1 MRKVAA
7 ILMVVVLTMMSLA
20 GCSKS
25 SAVTGAKKAD
35 PITITDSTGKTVTL
49 ASLPQRI
56 VVTNS
61 DVAEV
66 ICALGGADKI
76 VGASD
81 NAKKEPLLADK
92 LKDAVSVGDWQKP
105 SVEKIA
111 ELKPDVVF
119 GYASYLDNA
128 EQFKASNIPVVC
140 LDCYKVDTLGKD
152 ITTLGQILNKEK
164 EAGEYVGL
172 MDKYLKIIES
182 GVKSLKPEQK
192 SLVYLESYSDY
203 STVAGKSGGNQ
214 MLNLAGAI
222 NIAGGEPVDFPKS
235 SPEWLLSK
243 NPQVVIKSVSSKVA
257 SGYGE
262 TDEGMKKMSA
272 QIISRT
278 GWKEISAVKE
288 GRVYII
294 SSEIYTGPQVVVGIA
309 YFAKWFNPQLF
320 ADLDP
325 EAIHNEILTKF
336 HGVKSEGAWVFPEG
350 K

>member
-25 SAVTGAKKAD
+25 SAVTEAKKAD

-92 LKDAVSVGDWQKP
+92 LKNAVSVGDWQKP

-128 EQFKASNIPVVC
+128 EPVSYTHLRAHETRHDLVC
-140 LDCYKVDTLGKD
+140 RLLLEKK
-152 ITTLGQILNKEK
+152 NKQNK
-164 EAGEYVGL
+164 
-172 MDKYLKIIES
+172 
-182 GVKSLKPEQK
+182 
-192 SLVYLESYSDY
+192 
-203 STVAGKSGGNQ
+203 
-214 MLNLAGAI
+214 
-222 NIAGGEPVDFPKS
+222 
-235 SPEWLLSK
+235 K
-243 NPQVVIKSVSSKVA
+243 N
-257 SGYGE
+257 
-262 TDEGMKKMSA
+262 T
-272 QIISRT
+272 
-278 GWKEISAVKE
+278 
-288 GRVYII
+288 
-294 SSEIYTGPQVVVGIA
+294 
-309 YFAKWFNPQLF
+309 
-320 ADLDP
+320 
-325 EAIHNEILTKF
+325 
-336 HGVKSEGAWVFPEG
+336 
-350 K
+350 